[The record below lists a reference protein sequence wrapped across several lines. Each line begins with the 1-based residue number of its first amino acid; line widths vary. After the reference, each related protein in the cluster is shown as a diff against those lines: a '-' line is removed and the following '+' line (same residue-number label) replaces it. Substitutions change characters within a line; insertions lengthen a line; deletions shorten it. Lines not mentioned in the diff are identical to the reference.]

1 MDFQSIAYT
10 KSAKAPLPCCPRWI
24 RTTTCRSRICR
35 ANHYTI
41 GHHRAETKGFE
52 PLRRCRLPVFRT
64 GAINQLCQIS
74 IQVTRERFELPTSTF
89 VASCSNPTELTSHNQ
104 RKQEDSNLWNLSVQ
118 HVSSVPLSTTQPY
131 FLRDLTIVQFCRN
144 SAIQV
149 NLMAL
154 TAPSFRLQ
162 RYGGRMKPFFV
173 SEKIFRKSCFFPF
186 GCCVNGM

>member
-1 MDFQSIAYT
+1 MPVGVVGLEPTKPKGGRFTVCSRCRWRTPQCLVEPRGVEPRSMDFQSIAYT

-74 IQVTRERFELPTSTF
+74 ILVTRERFELPTSTF
-89 VASCSNPTELTSHNQ
+89 VASCSNPTELTSHHQ

-118 HVSSVPLSTTQPY
+118 HVSSVPLSTAQPY
-131 FLRDLTIVQFCRN
+131 FLHD
-144 SAIQV
+144 
-149 NLMAL
+149 
-154 TAPSFRLQ
+154 
-162 RYGGRMKPFFV
+162 
-173 SEKIFRKSCFFPF
+173 
-186 GCCVNGM
+186 CVCKGTEAK